1 MFNLRSWVT
10 VLDFFGVGR
19 EQPVEAKDLKRGGHQ
34 TNTPTKSR
42 WATATS
48 APSSS
53 DLSANQR
60 FDSEFDVKVKSL
72 SLILNRPEY
81 EVASITAKNYTSKVT
96 LRDRNFA
103 ICGSLGNLSLKDLTA
118 NGLLYKDRFVSRSG
132 YKFFPHLLSSFSVLN
147 AHSETLYGL
156 KLVHSALK
164 H

>member
-19 EQPVEAKDLKRGGHQ
+19 EQPVEAKDLKRGGHAHQ

-48 APSSS
+48 ASSSS

-132 YKFFPHLLSSFSVLN
+132 YQLNFFPFVFL
-147 AHSETLYGL
+147 
-156 KLVHSALK
+156 
-164 H
+164 